1 MDLGGVETGR
11 VYSCYC
17 RLIHRIFMGSYVY
30 PDDMKLH
37 LVDNTEIVL
46 KKKRTNVRYFN
57 FHVVI
62 LCGSSL
68 GL

>member
-1 MDLGGVETGR
+1 
-11 VYSCYC
+11 
-17 RLIHRIFMGSYVY
+17 MGSYVY

-37 LVDNTEIVL
+37 LVDNTEIVKKKKKKKK

>member
-37 LVDNTEIVL
+37 LVDNTEIV
-46 KKKRTNVRYFN
+46 KKKKKKKEPMYDILISMWLFC
-57 FHVVI
+57 VVQV
-62 LCGSSL
+62 
-68 GL
+68 

>member
-37 LVDNTEIVL
+37 LFDNTEIV
-46 KKKRTNVRYFN
+46 KKKKKKKEPMYDILISMWLFC
-57 FHVVI
+57 VVQV
-62 LCGSSL
+62 
-68 GL
+68 

>member
-37 LVDNTEIVL
+37 LVDNTEIV
-46 KKKRTNVRYFN
+46 KKKKKKKNQCTIF
-57 FHVVI
+57 
-62 LCGSSL
+62 
-68 GL
+68 